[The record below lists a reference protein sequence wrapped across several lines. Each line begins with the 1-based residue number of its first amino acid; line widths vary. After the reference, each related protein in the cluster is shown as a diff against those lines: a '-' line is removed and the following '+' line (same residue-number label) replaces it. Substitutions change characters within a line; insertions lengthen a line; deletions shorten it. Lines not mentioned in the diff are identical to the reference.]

1 MPGKAKSTKKI
12 QQKRHEPLADEIEA
26 ADFAKPIRPS
36 QKAAAKK
43 KEKDTKK
50 AQVDSEEDSFD
61 EAEKVN
67 FP

>member
-1 MPGKAKSTKKI
+1 MPGKTKSTKKI

-43 KEKDTKK
+43 KEKALVKK
-50 AQVDSEEDSFD
+50 SKEESDEDSFD
-61 EAEKVN
+61 EAEKV
-67 FP
+67 